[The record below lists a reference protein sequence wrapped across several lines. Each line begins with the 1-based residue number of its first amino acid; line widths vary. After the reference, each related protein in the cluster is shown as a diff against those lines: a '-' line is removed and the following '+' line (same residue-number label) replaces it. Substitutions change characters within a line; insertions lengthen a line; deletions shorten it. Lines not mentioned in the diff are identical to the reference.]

1 MIKTK
6 LAEQIPKNCKEVYS
20 IINARQ
26 VTALMFH
33 DQMADYFDFLGL
45 RGFKRLHEY
54 QYLAESMEHR
64 AIKRYYLNHH
74 NALLPED
81 EIESIDIIPD
91 DWYQYTRMDVTPAVR
106 KQSIQSAMTDYR
118 QWETETK
125 ALYERLAGY
134 LISWNMIADFNKVND
149 LIKDVD
155 TELKYLERLC
165 IDLKAVDYDP
175 SFVEI
180 LQDKYHEKYKEKCKE
195 LGVDIC

>member
-6 LAEQIPKNCKEVYS
+6 LAEQVPKNCKEVYS
-20 IINARQ
+20 MINARQ

-64 AIKRYYLNHH
+64 AIKRYYINHH
-74 NALLPED
+74 NTLLPED
-81 EIESIDIIPD
+81 EIEPIDMIPD

-106 KQSIQSAMTDYR
+106 KQAVQSAMADYK

-155 TELKYLERLC
+155 TELKYLERLF

-180 LQDKYHEKYKEKCKE
+180 LQDKYHEKYKEKSKE